1 VNVRAAARPAGHAS
15 HCPDAIR
22 NYSADAGAGSQIITN
37 ISESPGWRAALLG
50 TVAAGSLWLYSARSA
65 RAACV
70 NSGGSTYSCS
80 GANTTQQTINAN
92 NAAVS
97 TVPGFSVITTDPR
110 AVSIA
115 RDGALSFIDINDS
128 TLTAANTALYVR
140 SGGDIPAGNQGSVT
154 IDTNGRD
161 RRLSRH

>member
-1 VNVRAAARPAGHAS
+1 MRVVRTATRPARDAS
-15 HCPDAIR
+15 CRAVPT
-22 NYSADAGAGSQIITN
+22 NYSGDAGAGSHSITN
-37 ISESPGWRAALLG
+37 ISESPAWRAALLG
-50 TVAAGSLWLYSARSA
+50 TVAAGSLWLYSARTA

-115 RDGALSFIDINDS
+115 GAMAPSPSSMSIIRPLQRR
-128 TLTAANTALYVR
+128 TLPFSSGPVATFLPAIRAA
-140 SGGDIPAGNQGSVT
+140 
-154 IDTNGRD
+154 
-161 RRLSRH
+161 